1 MDFDKTGD
9 HILAIA
15 KDISS
20 IVQGEM
26 EKLSKKNGSPEGTID
41 GITASKV
48 VAALTFVAAHM
59 AMELGSSKVAYL
71 GLLTNTWDFI
81 ENQKDGMK
89 SSEDAEKEAEE
100 LINKVKGMV

>member
-9 HILAIA
+9 SILAIA
-15 KDISS
+15 KDISYMM
-20 IVQGEM
+20 QGEM
-26 EKLSKKNGSPEGTID
+26 DRLSKANGSPDGVID

-59 AMELGSSKVAYL
+59 AMEIGSGKVQYF
-71 GLLTNTWDFI
+71 GLLGNTWDFI
-81 ENQKDGMK
+81 EKQKERIN
-89 SSEDAEKEAEE
+89 SSDAEKEAEE